1 MLSQRSFALET
12 VVNGRP
18 YALEVGA
25 NELLLD
31 VLRNR
36 LGLTA
41 TKLSCG
47 IEICGAC
54 TVLLDGRPVSACC
67 TLAWEARGRHVETAE
82 GLAAA
87 GRLHPLQRA
96 FVDHFALQCGYCTPG
111 MLMAL
116 RALLDE
122 EPQPTE
128 QQIRES
134 LKGNICRCTGYQAII
149 KATLAAAETMSSAG
163 GRV

>member
-1 MLSQRSFALET
+1 MPSETRFSLDT

-18 YALEVGA
+18 YTLKVGA

-31 VLRNR
+31 VIRDR

-47 IEICGAC
+47 IEICGSC
-54 TVLLDGRPVSACC
+54 TVLLDDRPVSACC
-67 TLAWEARGRHVETAE
+67 TLAWEARGRRVETAE
-82 GLAAA
+82 GLAVT
-87 GRLHPLQRA
+87 GRLHPLQQA
-96 FVDHFALQCGYCTPG
+96 FLDHFALQCGYCIPG

-128 QQIRES
+128 QQIREG

-149 KATLAAAETMSSAG
+149 EATQTAAETMASAG
-163 GRV
+163 GRI

>member
-1 MLSQRSFALET
+1 MMSQRSFALET

-82 GLAAA
+82 GLAVA
-87 GRLHPLQRA
+87 GRLHPLQQA
-96 FVDHFALQCGYCTPG
+96 FMDHFALQCGYCTPG
-111 MLMAL
+111 MLMTL

-122 EPQPTE
+122 EPRPTE

-149 KATLAAAETMSSAG
+149 EATRAAAETMTSTG
-163 GRV
+163 GKA

>member
-1 MLSQRSFALET
+1 MPGERTFALET
-12 VVNGRP
+12 KVNGRS
-18 YALEVGA
+18 YTLEIGA

-41 TKLSCG
+41 TKPSCH
-47 IEICGAC
+47 IQYCGAC
-54 TVLLDGRPVSACC
+54 TVLLDGLPVSACC

-82 GLAAA
+82 GLAVA
-87 GRLHPLQRA
+87 GRLHPLQQA
-96 FVDHFALQCGYCTPG
+96 FLDHFALQCGYCTPG

-122 EPQPTE
+122 EPRPTK
-128 QQIRES
+128 QQIRQS
-134 LKGNICRCTGYQAII
+134 LKGNICRCTGYHAII
-149 KATLAAAETMSSAG
+149 EAARAAAETMASTG
-163 GRV
+163 GRA

>member
-1 MLSQRSFALET
+1 MPSEKSFPLET

-18 YALEVGA
+18 YVLKVGA

-31 VLRNR
+31 VLRAR

-54 TVLLDGRPVSACC
+54 TILLDGEPISACC
-67 TLAWEARGRHVETAE
+67 TLAWEARGRRIETAE
-82 GLAAA
+82 GLAVA
-87 GRLHPLQRA
+87 GRLHPLQQA
-96 FVDHFALQCGYCTPG
+96 FVDHFALQCGYCIPG

-116 RALLDE
+116 RALLEE

-134 LKGNICRCTGYQAII
+134 LKGNICRCTGYEAIVE
-149 KATLAAAETMSSAG
+149 ATFAAAETMASAG

>member
-1 MLSQRSFALET
+1 MLSQRSFTLES
-12 VVNGRP
+12 VVNGRR
-18 YALEVGA
+18 YALEAGT

-31 VLRNR
+31 VLRDR

-82 GLAAA
+82 GLAVA
-87 GRLHPLQRA
+87 GRLHPLQQA
-96 FVDHFALQCGYCTPG
+96 FMDHFALQCGYCTPG
-111 MLMAL
+111 MLMTL
-116 RALLDE
+116 RALLGE
-122 EPQPTE
+122 EPRPTE

-149 KATLAAAETMSSAG
+149 EATRAAAETITSAG
-163 GRV
+163 GKV